1 MKILG
6 CRGPAVESASPDV
19 CALLSE
25 YVDGSGDWE
34 SAEAALRLFLRLP
47 FLYVVVAERASS
59 TRGLKVLMRLILQRR
74 WSKSLLRS
82 CYLRLMR
89 L

>member
-6 CRGPAVESASPDV
+6 CRGPEEESASPDV

-34 SAEAALRLFLRLP
+34 SADAALRLFLRLP
-47 FLYVVVAERASS
+47 FLYVAVAERASS
-59 TRGLKVLMRLILQRR
+59 TRGLKALMRLTYESKVRQRQ
-74 WSKSLLRS
+74 
-82 CYLRLMR
+82 
-89 L
+89 